1 MSQSRLDITD
11 RDGWQKTV
19 PLEKTILYI
28 GCDPDNDIVLDRA
41 RGAGV
46 APRHVQLIAPTAS
59 GQAYR
64 LVNLGDTNVVM
75 GAAGDKV
82 VQPRSFTAVT
92 NGENIRMG
100 DFTLILRA
108 GEVAAA
114 AAVVAGKPLPTSLG
128 RPSDVIGVRLFLP
141 GTQLAPDH
149 PLEGSI
155 TVSNKGN
162 RPGVQFKLEVEG
174 LEPDCYELGA
184 GPVLFPGAEKSVVFR
199 LIHPRRPHPPAGEHQ
214 FSVRATAPDAYPG
227 ESAVAPQVI
236 HVLPYFSHTLRLV
249 T

>member
-11 RDGWQKTV
+11 RDGWQKAV
-19 PLEKTILYI
+19 ALEKTILYI

-46 APRHVQLIAPTAS
+46 APRHVQLIAPIAG

-64 LVNLGDTNVVM
+64 LVNLGDTDVVM
-75 GAAGDKV
+75 GTAGDKV
-82 VQPRSFTAVT
+82 VPPRSFTAVT

-100 DFTLILRA
+100 DFTLILHT

-114 AAVVAGKPLPTSLG
+114 VLADKPSPSG
-128 RPSDVIGVRLFLP
+128 AERPSDVIGVRLFLP
-141 GTQLAPDH
+141 GTQLAPDR

-155 TVSNKGN
+155 TVSNRGN

-199 LIHPRRPHPPAGEHQ
+199 LIHPRRPRPPAGEHR
-214 FSVRATAPDAYPG
+214 FGVRATAPDAYPG

-236 HVLPYFSHTLRLV
+236 RILPYFSHTLRLV
-249 T
+249 A

>member
-11 RDGWQKTV
+11 REGWQKAAPV
-19 PLEKTILYI
+19 EKAIIYI
-28 GCDPDNDIVLDRA
+28 GSDPSNDIVLDRA
-41 RGAGV
+41 RGSGV

-59 GQAYR
+59 GQVYR
-64 LVNLGDTNVVM
+64 LVNLGDSDVVI
-75 GAAGDKV
+75 GQAGDKV
-82 VQPRSFTAVT
+82 VPPRSFAAVT
-92 NGENIRMG
+92 DGENIRMG
-100 DFTLILRA
+100 DFSLILRT
-108 GEVAAA
+108 GEVPAAA
-114 AAVVAGKPLPTSLG
+114 PADKPLPG
-128 RPSDVIGVRLFLP
+128 GVEHPSNVIGIRLFLP

-155 TVSNKGN
+155 TVSNRGN

-184 GPVLFPGAEKSVVFR
+184 GPVLFPGAEKGVVFR
-199 LIHPRRPHPPAGEHQ
+199 LVHPCRPRPLAGEHR

-236 HVLPYFSHTLRLV
+236 RILPYFSHTLRLV